1 MLLLRY
7 FLTSL
12 AFQIG
17 NAILC
22 HQCEGWRGHKEG
34 GLENSCW
41 KYNNNCE
48 TNVFCVKITEPMT
61 REATYEP
68 YRSECWHQNNLVV
81 APGNSTI
88 VQNGCYT
95 FFDQATPPKRKRRFF
110 TDDDVMSRSPGD
122 GKVALKKQLTSVS
135 KDLAIHGIHVD
146 LLAIRQEVRSG
157 RLQWK
162 TVVAELLDLNKR
174 NMDALENGSLGG
186 LAESLEGL
194 VTLVGKA
201 CGDKGVNCGGLDKIT
216 TGITAMETIDSTAL
230 NGIEATVKAGSSHQ
244 VLLKVKQSDPQKL
257 QKALTRFKGYIQN
270 PPSNTADTR
279 TMDEYRNSIKYDP
292 LDLIAGSKMFSTEF
306 TPEEINALSETS
318 MKNATNGVLMAKPV
332 CDLKG
337 KGGKLDLMKGQLT
350 LLTKATTDLLT
361 HFSDDRL
368 KSIREKIGNLSQTMD
383 RPKLGFDEKTATHGF
398 PGGFED
404 LKNVPVNVKSSFVKD
419 SGTNEQGE
427 KILKELV
434 TFASVLEKE
443 VEPFLKVSHP
453 DGAAEVIQLAE
464 KLTEQLKLARSEI
477 SELGGFSELQKCA
490 EIIDGFAQAVKME
503 LWESEKPFITQMGND
518 AKLFAEAFNKITVTT
533 TEIEKFGKAVENI
546 DLNKQTDFVSTYAQ
560 KDALLAELGSLEAN
574 LAQITPKPSVT
585 AWTAM
590 SKIDV
595 LLQSL
600 NDYLQK
606 NGLRPL
612 QNCFTTGGILEAA
625 KKSIGDRSTMSAVL
639 DINSGNKNY
648 AGALGLEKF
657 ALDFSNAWKQKIAAN
672 TAIQIT
678 GDVPM
683 LPDSLKVSHDAN
695 AAIKYLRDLA
705 AVAEEQFNLEE
716 FQKNEKAILASF
728 DTLKVAP
735 KQEYTALLTDE
746 MLRIKNL
753 LKFLD
758 EANQIVIKVP
768 HHLSDYKEV
777 FSALGNLSGLSKHQ
791 LSELMDACVQ
801 SGSPFPSKKVLDRLK
816 KLDLDFSN
824 GQTVMKNGLV
834 AFNSTIPYFVEP
846 VSNMVSIAPN
856 QTSATTSAPDE
867 SSKAAIYAGVGI
879 GAGCVAAAVAG
890 GVFYRNK
897 KQAERDEEVL
907 SKLRAVGNGDEAD
920 MLMLLED
927 DNVLDDCDRY
937 VGATVEGVDD
947 IPVKNR
953 WSGHQMASVG
963 REMLRLQK
971 EQDEVQVGYNMLPVG
986 IDENNKPPYRFPYI
1000 SETDVATMR
1009 LFPVPEVTVS
1019 NDKCTPVFHPCEKE
1033 YSVGKGKDMF
1043 ESERREAENKV
1054 EDSVEVSK
1062 EKQKRKADADK
1073 STKRVDNSFKKHLD
1087 VYTENKKR
1095 EPAGTDGQPSNS
1107 KEKDIESQTGGIFGC
1122 CRSEKKENEKK
1133 DYNLLTEETYADK
1146 LERALESAVPDY
1158 NFHNY
1163 DAYLKMYR
1171 HKPSGRPWAIP
1182 LVGDPVETAVENRLR
1197 CDDNHNHAA
1206 DRLGS
1211 NNFRT
1216 TGENGQL
1223 ELNVDKLIFCMLGK
1237 KFIEYDYAAL
1247 NLDKPLPKISYHF
1260 RPDEL
1265 EWIIKKAMEQFARDR
1280 EQGHP
1285 IILLRREKIVVVGDI
1300 HGKYRDFCYA
1310 LTSHFMNDKVTFVF
1324 LGDFVDRGPR
1334 SMDVVL
1340 LMCLLKIAHPR
1351 RFYWI
1356 RGNHETPATN
1366 MSYGYLTECR
1376 SNLGHWYGTDF
1387 WKNSNDLF
1395 KTLPLC
1401 AILQNKVFAAHG
1413 GIPRKVESRNHL
1425 ISFLREQPRTKEEVV
1440 FQNHFLWADPS
1451 VKLSMDPKKP
1461 TAFIIGG
1468 GRGTPGVEDFT
1479 AVGIKYVLGLIGCQI
1494 MVRGHE
1500 VKEEGIKFFA
1510 GTTVATVFSSTNN
1523 TNRNKAAH
1531 IIIDHDL
1538 NINIVKF
1545 HNKVEGTMND
1555 EKTERPHNP
1564 RKKKS
1569 KSR

>member
-1 MLLLRY
+1 
-7 FLTSL
+7 
-12 AFQIG
+12 
-17 NAILC
+17 
-22 HQCEGWRGHKEG
+22 
-34 GLENSCW
+34 
-41 KYNNNCE
+41 
-48 TNVFCVKITEPMT
+48 MT

-95 FFDQATPPKRKRRFF
+95 FFDQATPPKRKSRFF

-122 GKVALKKQLTSVS
+122 GKVALKKQLTSIS

-186 LAESLEGL
+186 LSKDLEGL
-194 VTLVGKA
+194 VTKVGDT

-216 TGITAMETIDSTAL
+216 TGITAMTTIDSTAL
-230 NGIEATVKAGSSHQ
+230 NGIEAAAKDGSSHQ
-244 VLLKVKQSDPQKL
+244 ILLKIKRTDPGKL
-257 QKALTRFKGYIQN
+257 KATLEEFKGYIQN

-292 LDLIAGSKMFSTEF
+292 LDLIEGSKMFSTKF
-306 TPEEINALSETS
+306 TPEEINALSEKS
-318 MKNATNGVLMAKPV
+318 LKEATDGVLMAQPV
-332 CDLKG
+332 GNLKG
-337 KGGKLDLMKGQLT
+337 TDGKLDLMKGQLT

-404 LKNVPVNVKSSFVKD
+404 LKNVPVNAKSSFVKD

-434 TFASVLEKE
+434 AFASVLEKE

-453 DGAAEVIQLAE
+453 DDAVEKIQLATKFVE
-464 KLTEQLKLARSEI
+464 ILESAKSEVSKLADLSQ
-477 SELGGFSELQKCA
+477 LQNCVNV
-490 EIIDGFAQAVKME
+490 IDGFVEAVD
-503 LWESEKPFITQMGND
+503 LNQWEDEKIQILAMKNESMTY
-518 AKLFAEAFNKITVTT
+518 AEAFNKINPEL
-533 TEIEKFGKAVENI
+533 TETKKFGEFMKTTDTSASDFKLNYPRSTELLKELATLEGLLTPIKIDFFSMKSQLENLLKNLDGWMKTNKLE
-546 DLNKQTDFVSTYAQ
+546 DLRGCF
-560 KDALLAELGSLEAN
+560 
-574 LAQITPKPSVT
+574 KPSST
-585 AWTAM
+585 L
-590 SKIDV
+590 K
-595 LLQSL
+595 
-600 NDYLQK
+600 
-606 NGLRPL
+606 
-612 QNCFTTGGILEAA
+612 AA

-648 AGALGLEKF
+648 AGALGLEQL

-705 AVAEEQFNLEE
+705 AAAEEQFNLEE

-867 SSKAAIYAGVGI
+867 SSNAAIYAGVGI

-890 GVFYRNK
+890 GGFYRNK
-897 KQAERDEEVL
+897 KQAERDKDVL
-907 SKLRAVGNGDEAD
+907 KKLRAVGNGDEAD

-1033 YSVGKGKDMF
+1033 YSVGKGKDVF

-1062 EKQKRKADADK
+1062 EKEKRKAEADK

-1087 VYTENKKR
+1087 VYTVSENKKR
-1095 EPAGTDGQPSNS
+1095 ETAGTDGQPSNS

-1461 TAFIIGG
+1461 TAFIVGG

-1479 AVGIKYVLGLIGCQI
+1479 AVGIKYVLGLIDCQI

-1500 VKEEGIKFFA
+1500 VQKEGIKFFA

-1523 TNRNKAAH
+1523 TKGNKAAH

-1555 EKTERPHNP
+1555 EKTERPQNP
-1564 RKKKS
+1564 RKKTS